1 MPPDTQT
8 VLFIIAE
15 IEAEMHRIGLWQA
28 EPLQPEQYQF
38 SKAFAMDTMT
48 FSQWLQFIFIP
59 RVRDRAASGIF
70 PSTSQVSIQAI
81 REFEGVPEASHLVT
95 LLSKFDKQF

>member
-15 IEAEMHRIGLWQA
+15 IEADMRRLGLWQA
-28 EPLQPEQYQF
+28 KPLQLEQYQF
-38 SKAFAMDTMT
+38 SKAFALDTMT

-59 RVRDRAASGIF
+59 RVMDSAAGGKF
-70 PSTSQVSIQAI
+70 PSTSQMAVQAM
-81 REFEGVPEASHLVT
+81 REFDGVPDASHLVT
-95 LLSKFDKQF
+95 LLSEFDAQF

>member
-1 MPPDTQT
+1 MPPDTQS

-15 IEAEMHRIGLWQA
+15 IEAEMRRIGLWQA
-28 EPLQPEQYQF
+28 APLQPEQYQF

-59 RVRDRAASGIF
+59 RVRDCAASGIF
-70 PSTSQVSIQAI
+70 PSTSQVSNQAI
-81 REFEGVPEASHLVT
+81 REFEGMPEASHLVT
-95 LLSKFDKQF
+95 LISEFDKQF

>member
-1 MPPDTQT
+1 MPPDIQT

-28 EPLQPEQYQF
+28 EPLQLEQYQF
-38 SKAFAMDTMT
+38 SEAFAMDTMT

-59 RVRDRAASGIF
+59 RVRDSAASGIF
-70 PSTSQVSIQAI
+70 PSTSQVTIQAI

-95 LLSKFDKQF
+95 LLSNFDKLF

>member
-1 MPPDTQT
+1 MPPDIHT
-8 VLFIIAE
+8 VLLLITE
-15 IEAEMHRIGLWQA
+15 IEADMRRIGLWQA
-28 EPLQPEQYQF
+28 EPLQLGQYQF

-59 RVRDRAASGIF
+59 RVRDCAVSGIF

-81 REFEGVPEASHLVT
+81 REFEGMPEASHLVT
-95 LLSKFDKQF
+95 LLSEFDKQF